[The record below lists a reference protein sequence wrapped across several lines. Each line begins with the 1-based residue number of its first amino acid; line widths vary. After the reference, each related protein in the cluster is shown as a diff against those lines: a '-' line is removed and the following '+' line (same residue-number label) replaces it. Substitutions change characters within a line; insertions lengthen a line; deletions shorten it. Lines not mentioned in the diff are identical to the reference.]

1 MKNNKKQTNKK
12 QTEKRQAKNNKTKDN
27 KTKKASIKK
36 GLAKLLA
43 ACLIT
48 CFVAGA
54 IVLGLNIY
62 IIRSVKKNVIT
73 VDETASLEDVDCII
87 VLGCGVYADGS
98 LSPMLSDR
106 LSLAADVYGQGA
118 SDKLLMSG
126 DHGTEYYNEVS
137 AMKNYMTSRD
147 IASASDIFMD
157 HAGFSTY
164 ESIYRAKE
172 IFGAKKIVIVTNTY
186 HLYRALYIAKCFGIE
201 AYGVGADD
209 IYRGREYREVREIL
223 ARDKDFAKC
232 IVKPEPTFLGDT
244 IDLNGDGNVTDDS
257 ITEE

>member
-1 MKNNKKQTNKK
+1 MKNKKKQSTNKQATKKQTKNKP
-12 QTEKRQAKNNKTKDN
+12 
-27 KTKKASIKK
+27 IKK
-36 GLAKLLA
+36 IMTKLIA
-43 ACLIT
+43 ACLIL

-54 IVLGLNIY
+54 VVLGLNIY
-62 IIRSVKKNVIT
+62 IIKSVKKNVIT
-73 VDETASLEDVDCII
+73 VADSASLDDVDCII

-106 LSLAADVYGQGA
+106 LNLAADVYGQGA

-126 DHGTEYYNEVS
+126 DHGTQYYNEVS
-137 AMKNYMTSRD
+137 AMKNYMTSQD
-147 IASASDIFMD
+147 IASSSDIFMD

-164 ESIYRAKE
+164 ESIYRVKE

-201 AYGVGADD
+201 AYGVGVDD
-209 IYRGREYREVREIL
+209 TYSGREYREVREIL

-232 IVKPEPTFLGDT
+232 IVKPEPTFLGEA
-244 IDLNGDGNVTDDS
+244 IDLKGDGNVTDDKDANENDTNEND
-257 ITEE
+257 IE